1 MSHWLTN
8 YSKIFSAKSQL
19 IEWLINFEIHLLAV
33 KNYSGNSDLDNEIKN
48 CVYELG
54 SGRRSLDLRCSHLV
68 RPGSH
73 RRYGTSMD
81 LLSYSGTVQARVYTD
96 RLSGIA
102 FQNLIWPANL
112 TGSSSLFEVTVTY
125 FNDEWQSIK
134 TSALWMTAIALLI
147 DKMVPPCIKYVHVR
161 PNRTTRG
168 QWTAILFGC
177 VRLFQPSYIFILL
190 SLFYKTC
197 WEVK

>member
-1 MSHWLTN
+1 MTHQFWN
-8 YSKIFSAKSQL
+8 IF
-19 IEWLINFEIHLLAV
+19 LLAV
-33 KNYSGNSDLDNEIKN
+33 KNYSGNSNLDNEIQN

-54 SGRRSLDLRCSHLV
+54 SGGRSLDLRCSHLV

-73 RRYGTSMD
+73 RRYGPSMD
-81 LLSYSGTVQARVYTD
+81 LLSYSGTVQARVSTD

-102 FQNLIWPANL
+102 FQNLIWPVNM

-161 PNRTTRG
+161 QIGRPEVNGPRYHLDVSDYFN
-168 QWTAILFGC
+168 Q
-177 VRLFQPSYIFILL
+177 VIF
-190 SLFYKTC
+190 LFYYLYFIKHVEK
-197 WEVK
+197 WNR